1 MLSNSFSIVSP
12 TSASKTMEV
21 EMSEGSKSSPWLI
34 SFEDPVDDNIH
45 SPLVVEGRNNYK
57 AMTSIS
63 VSVRWLSI
71 IPNNV
76 TKICIY

>member
-1 MLSNSFSIVSP
+1 
-12 TSASKTMEV
+12 
-21 EMSEGSKSSPWLI
+21 MSEGSKSSPWLI